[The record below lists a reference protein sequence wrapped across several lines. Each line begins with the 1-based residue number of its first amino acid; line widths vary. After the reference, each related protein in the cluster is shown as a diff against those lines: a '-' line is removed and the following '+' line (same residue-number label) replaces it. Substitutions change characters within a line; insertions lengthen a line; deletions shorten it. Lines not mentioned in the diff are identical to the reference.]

1 MLQAQI
7 FIDKDE
13 IHDDKPMNE
22 FVMDFLI
29 HHNIIG
35 ATSFRGHAGFGKN
48 QYMKNPSRLFSFDE
62 PPMLIVFI
70 DEDEKVLSVLRELRK
85 QMQTGFIVTSK
96 VDKFE

>member
-13 IHDDKPMNE
+13 IHHDKPLNE

-29 HHNIIG
+29 HHNVMG

-70 DEDEKVLSVLRELRK
+70 DEDENVLRVLKELRK
-85 QMQTGFIVTSK
+85 EMPTGFIVTSK

>member
-13 IHDDKPMNE
+13 IHENMQMNE

-29 HHNIIG
+29 KHEVLG

-62 PPMLIVFI
+62 PPMLIMFI
-70 DEDEKVLSVLRELRK
+70 DEDEKVLSVLRELRNE
-85 QMQTGFIVTSK
+85 MPTGFIVTNK

>member
-7 FIDKDE
+7 FFDKDE
-13 IHDDKPMNE
+13 IHDTKPMNE
-22 FVMDFLI
+22 FIMDFLI
-29 HHNIIG
+29 NHKIKG
-35 ATSFRGHAGFGKN
+35 ATSFKGHAGFGKN

-70 DEDEKVLSVLRELRK
+70 DEDENVLRVLKELRK
-85 QMQTGFIVTSK
+85 EMTTGFIVTSK